1 MLFIARRGRR
11 TRRDRHRRRAHME
24 ATTVSRTKHS
34 GWTLWSPENASR
46 DAAFDSN
53 RWKKRELP
61 ISQVSSLT
69 FNFSWTRD
77 SFLRNWMHANI
88 LFLFFLFRKK
98 RKHFCFRYWDRHY
111 TELKRFLFF
120 LFFFS
125 KFHFHHFLLFKLL
138 QANRI
143 IIIFELKL
151 FS

>member
-1 MLFIARRGRR
+1 MLFIARRRRR

-24 ATTVSRTKHS
+24 ATTVLSRTKHS

-61 ISQVSSLT
+61 ISQVFSLT

-120 LFFFS
+120 VFLTNSIFTIFFY
-125 KFHFHHFLLFKLL
+125 LNYCKLTVSS
-138 QANRI
+138 
-143 IIIFELKL
+143 L
-151 FS
+151 FSN